1 MHETNEKDSGQT
13 VINYG
18 NVWKFLFYVVLVWS
32 EAVWLMLT
40 GMKTRWVRV
49 MIRALQGERPG
60 RKKEK
65 TKQNTPQSYSV
76 SSFRPLLWIT
86 SRDLSSYVLLKVN
99 EKNCARTRVKFT
111 LKAAFLGKR
120 KKWQREG
127 GKKKE
132 KSHRECERITW
143 TSTNIPFWLRVQ
155 IPCRYLSNDLCMF
168 FIFLHGVIMKLQ
180 RLRTRACCS
189 LHISGPIRKK
199 ETTENR
205 DRVTATCSTAHAQ
218 KLLQCSRE
226 VWIQKCL
233 FAHCLSL
240 PVCMP
245 AFCPTHPPTSYWDHY
260 KWDWVCSPRL
270 QIM

>member
-127 GKKKE
+127 GKKRRNPIE
-132 KSHRECERITW
+132 SARELPEPQLT
-143 TSTNIPFWLRVQ
+143 F
-155 IPCRYLSNDLCMF
+155 LSGSEYKYHADIWAMICVCFLF
-168 FIFLHGVIMKLQ
+168 FFMVLSWNSKGFV
-180 RLRTRACCS
+180 
-189 LHISGPIRKK
+189 P
-199 ETTENR
+199 E
-205 DRVTATCSTAHAQ
+205 HA
-218 KLLQCSRE
+218 
-226 VWIQKCL
+226 
-233 FAHCLSL
+233 AHC
-240 PVCMP
+240 
-245 AFCPTHPPTSYWDHY
+245 TSVD
-260 KWDWVCSPRL
+260 
-270 QIM
+270 Q